1 MKKIFMLILG
11 LAMLLGSFNL
21 ASAAVHVRGYY
32 KSNGTYV
39 APHYRSD
46 PDGSAWNNWSTSGNI
61 NPYTGKRG
69 TRRMW

>member
-1 MKKIFMLILG
+1 MLILG
-11 LAMLLGSFNL
+11 LIMVFGLLRTAM
-21 ASAAVHVRGYY
+21 ADVYVRGYY
-32 KSNGTYV
+32 RSNGAYV

-46 PDGSAWNNWSTSGNI
+46 PDGNAWNNWSTYGNV